1 MKMKKMGKQ
10 LSMEGR
16 RSTAQPRLLLDLIHQ
31 ADGHLDA
38 DELYRRAREQGS
50 SISLSTVYRNLK
62 LFKDLALI
70 EERHF
75 VEEHHHYEA
84 KVVTEHHHLVCLG
97 CGEVV
102 EFKSP
107 LTENMKR
114 NVGRRK
120 EFLVTNAEIH
130 LMGYCS
136 RCQQEKE
143 S

>member
-1 MKMKKMGKQ
+1 MKKTDSIQSLG
-10 LSMEGR
+10 GR
-16 RSTAQPRLLLDLIHQ
+16 RSTAQRRLLLDLIHQ

-38 DELYRRAREQGS
+38 DELYRRAREQES

-62 LFKDLALI
+62 LFKNLKLI

-75 VEEHHHYEA
+75 TEEHHHYEVKA
-84 KVVTEHHHLVCLG
+84 VIEHHHLVCLG

-107 LTENMKR
+107 LTENMKSK
-114 NVGRRK
+114 VGREK

-136 RCQQEKE
+136 CCQQKME
-143 S
+143 SE